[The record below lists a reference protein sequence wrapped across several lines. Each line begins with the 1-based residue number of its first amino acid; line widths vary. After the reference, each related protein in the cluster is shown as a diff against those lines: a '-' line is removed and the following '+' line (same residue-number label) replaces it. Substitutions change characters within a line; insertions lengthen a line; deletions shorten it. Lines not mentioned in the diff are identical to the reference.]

1 MTLSSSFLTGYVYHI
16 LFWEDHL
23 TALALPVLEMLVP
36 MLIAWLITALKLT
49 IWLLG
54 MVVMLYAG
62 VFSLVFRIFSLVF
75 WILAH
80 AFNLLFDTLW
90 DILISH
96 NSIFE

>member
-23 TALALPVLEMLVP
+23 TALALPVLELLVP

-54 MVVMLYAG
+54 MVVLLYAG
-62 VFSLVFRIFSLVF
+62 VFSLVF
-75 WILAH
+75 WILAQ
-80 AFNLLFDTLW
+80 AFNMLFDTLW